1 MYEVESFC
9 RKGKKVAAYLL
20 AEVPKLGG
28 IGRKLDK
35 GSFRLCLGKKTFKPI
50 CWSIDKEDNR
60 EVNTRIKS
68 GWKRVMQAIGK
79 CKNFTNKLYVSNLGS

>member
-9 RKGKKVAAYLL
+9 RKEKKVAAYLI
-20 AEVPKLGG
+20 AEVPKLRG

-35 GSFRLCLGKKTFKPI
+35 GSCRLCLGKETFKLI
-50 CWSIDKEDNR
+50 CWSIHKEANR

-68 GWKRVMQAIGK
+68 GWNREMQVIGK
-79 CKNFTNKLYVSNLGS
+79 Y